1 MDQLNENGFDTVGEQ
16 IEKERRE
23 YRTQRQYQRVRHM
36 VQRGGGG
43 GGGGISTSFKPL
55 QNHRS
60 RKLSTLTRSDMPRYA
75 DAMQ

>member
-43 GGGGISTSFKPL
+43 VFRPA
-55 QNHRS
+55 
-60 RKLSTLTRSDMPRYA
+60 LSLCRITGVENWVR
-75 DAMQ
+75 